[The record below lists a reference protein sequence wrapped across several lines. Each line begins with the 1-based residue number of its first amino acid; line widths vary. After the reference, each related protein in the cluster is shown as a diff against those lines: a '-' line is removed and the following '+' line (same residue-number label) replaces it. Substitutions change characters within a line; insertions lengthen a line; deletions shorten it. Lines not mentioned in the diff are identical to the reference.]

1 MREATINEALA
12 ARGLTRRPRA
22 FGANDAI
29 REVVDAEG
37 RVVFTG
43 DVHGIASWL
52 RDCELDETR
61 AEVALLR
68 ARVAE
73 LEALLA
79 MERGALEA
87 IGPWP
92 TSDALDEA
100 RAVARDA
107 ALKEAAALC
116 EACACAEGI
125 RALRATAADM
135 DARADAQEAGR

>member
-61 AEVALLR
+61 AEVARLR

-73 LEALLA
+73 LE
-79 MERGALEA
+79 
-87 IGPWP
+87 
-92 TSDALDEA
+92 
-100 RAVARDA
+100 
-107 ALKEAAALC
+107 
-116 EACACAEGI
+116 
-125 RALRATAADM
+125 ADM